1 MPALK
6 VEKLIIMNNYSKYL
20 INNVKNA
27 SNLIKNGSV

>member
-20 INNVKNA
+20 INNTKNA
-27 SNLIKNGSV
+27 PDLIKNSTV

>member
-20 INNVKNA
+20 INNVKMLQF
-27 SNLIKNGSV
+27 S

>member
-27 SNLIKNGSV
+27 PDLIKNSTV